1 MPTNKLVLTDKSP
14 PLLEGQDRARAS
26 ASRKAAATARAPAK
40 RRMRIYVA
48 GFYLLLFGTWQAVIS
63 LRLAPD
69 YLFPSPYQ
77 VFKRLFELISEGFM
91 LPSIKATLYRMGIGF
106 SIAGAIGLVI
116 GIVMGMST
124 IAHACLKSLFL
135 GLQTLPTAAWA
146 PLSLLIFGLKDQGIY
161 FVIVM
166 SAAPAV
172 AIATADGI
180 LNIPPIYLRAART
193 LGTPG
198 IMMPFRIIVPAAL
211 PAIVTGIKLGWTL
224 GWHGAVSAELIKSV
238 VGLGFLL
245 NMGRELN
252 DAAQVF
258 AIMILTILF
267 GLLLDRFLFGIFEN
281 RIRRRWGLTK
291 EAAS

>member
-1 MPTNKLVLTDKSP
+1 MEKSP
-14 PLLEGQDRARAS
+14 TTLTAEDSVRRFTLKR
-26 ASRKAAATARAPAK
+26 SRSQPAAVTTAK
-40 RRMRIYVA
+40 RRMRAYVI
-48 GFYLLLFGTWQAVIS
+48 GFYLLLFGIWQTAIS
-63 LRLAPD
+63 LHWAPD
-69 YLFPSPYQ
+69 YLFPSPLQ
-77 VFKRLFELISEGFM
+77 VFKRLYELVTEGLM
-91 LPSIKATLYRMGIGF
+91 LPSIQATLLRMAIGF
-106 SIAGAIGLVI
+106 SIALAIGLMI
-116 GIVMGMST
+116 GLIMGVSE
-124 IAHACLKSLFL
+124 IAHACVKSLFL
-135 GLQTLPTAAWA
+135 GLQTLPTAAWV
-146 PLSLLIFGLKDQGIY
+146 PLSLLIFGLKDEGIY

-198 IMMPFRIIVPAAL
+198 IMMPFRIIFPAAL

-258 AIMILTILF
+258 AIMIVTILF

-281 RIRRRWGLTK
+281 RIRKRWGLIK
-291 EAAS
+291 EATA